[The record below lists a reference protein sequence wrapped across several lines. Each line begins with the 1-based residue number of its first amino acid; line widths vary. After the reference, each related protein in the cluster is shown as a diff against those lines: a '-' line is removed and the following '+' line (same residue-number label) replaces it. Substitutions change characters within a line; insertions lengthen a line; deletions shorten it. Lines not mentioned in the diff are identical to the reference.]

1 MNSPTEKRTRMRLQH
16 LVPRVMQ
23 MRAENRTLQEIG
35 AELQLSKQR
44 IHQVVRDA
52 KRMEEIQSEWGWP
65 FSARAYGVLKR
76 LAVKNKDQARR
87 LYETGH
93 IHPNTVTGFGWKTYH
108 EICEWLEVPMI
119 KRQPEAPTVCPHC
132 GRQV

>member
-1 MNSPTEKRTRMRLQH
+1 MNSPTEKRSRMRLQH

-23 MRAENRTLQEIG
+23 MRAENRTLLEIG
-35 AELQLSKQR
+35 NELQLSKQR

-52 KRMEEIQSEWGWP
+52 KRMEEIQAEWGWP

-76 LAVKNKDQARR
+76 LAVQNKDQARR
-87 LYETGH
+87 LYQTGH
-93 IHPNTVTGFGWKTYH
+93 IHPNSVTGFGWKTYH
-108 EICEWLEVPMI
+108 EICQWLDVPMI
-119 KRQPEAPTVCPHC
+119 KRQPKAPTVCPHC